1 MDGLYLGVGGVYSE
15 ASATYFGEFGSAK
28 DSSVRNGEEVR
39 CYGFSS
45 LTGSDSVLQMDQW
58 YLQPKT
64 NPLVKNHKTWEV
76 NLG

>member
-1 MDGLYLGVGGVYSE
+1 MKRLRHTLENSDLPRIAQCATAMMVGGMRTKVS
-15 ASATYFGEFGSAK
+15 
-28 DSSVRNGEEVR
+28 EEVR